1 MPNQKNNE
9 NDERPD
15 EELTEG
21 ELELRIEEHARQAEL
36 EAGIEYVWDDDDDDD
51 RLTDD
56 EREVEYYQGKKIV
69 IHQQNSRLMDRLID
83 SFDVSPKVKKR
94 LKSEVRIKI
103 YFEE

>member
-36 EAGIEYVWDDDDDDD
+36 EAGIEYVWDDDDEYVDSMPDDNVK
-51 RLTDD
+51 RE
-56 EREVEYYQGKKIV
+56 ERV
-69 IHQQNSRLMDRLID
+69 
-83 SFDVSPKVKKR
+83 KVKK
-94 LKSEVRIKI
+94 LLQRIYDEALNI
-103 YFEE
+103 ND